1 VKILKFGG
9 SSVAN
14 PERIKSVTEIVKKK
28 LSEGIA
34 GVVFS
39 AYSGV
44 TDKLILAANTALNR
58 DKNYT
63 ILFEELKTRHFE
75 ATEVLL
81 PRNENLKNLTGWL
94 TTQFIELREMLDGVY
109 LLKELTPKTLDYILS
124 FGELLSNYTI
134 TEVFRAN
141 GIEAEFL
148 DTRKIIKT
156 DNNFNN
162 AAILE
167 KETFFFINDEMK
179 KSAVLRVITGFIGS
193 TLDNETTTLGR
204 GGSDFTAATFGAAIN
219 ADEIEIWTDV
229 DGVLTADP
237 RKVADS
243 FIVDE
248 LSYEEAMEL
257 SYFGAKVIYAPT
269 IQPAMNH
276 GIPVRIKNTF
286 NPEYPGSIIRKD
298 PGANGNEITGIASID
313 TITLIRVEGGGMVG
327 AMGTAGRL
335 FKTLARGKINV
346 ILITQASSE
355 HSICVAIEPKLGKS
369 AVKLLSEEFKEELR
383 LGKISSIN
391 KEEGLSVIAVVG
403 ANMRSRYGV
412 SGRVFDTLGRQKISV
427 NAIAQGSSELNISC
441 VIPAEKL
448 KQAMNALHNEFF
460 FDRRKVWNIYL
471 AGPGNVGSKFL
482 ELLSGGEWFNHTV
495 NIKGLINSS
504 KMLFGEDLK
513 ENSSRQGGKGL
524 KENSNMQWSKGLQ
537 ENSNKRA
544 SKDLKENSN
553 LQGSKGETGSLSL
566 RELLVSKSDAKVKPA
581 SPDTS
586 DFNIRDYLLANGEPA
601 GRDKFLAT
609 IINDPEP
616 FKIFVDCSATDDT
629 TFYYAPLLAAGVN
642 IVTANKS
649 ANSSETAEYDKI
661 RRSAKR
667 GKSRLLYETNVGAAL
682 PVVRVLNDLLST
694 NDKLLKIEGIMSGS
708 VNFILTRVWEGATFA
723 EALAEARDLGYT
735 EPDPL
740 IDLSGTDV
748 ARKLLILVREAGIK
762 CDMSDI
768 SVTPLGKRNK
778 TGKPEYLDIDYMV
791 DSAKKEGKKIK
802 FVASFDGKNLEVAP
816 RAVDENDPLFM
827 VDGIKNVFVFYT
839 NRYNQYPLVITG
851 PGAGVELTASGVLD
865 DVLKIISANDG

>member
-1 VKILKFGG
+1 MKILKFGG

-81 PRNENLKNLTGWL
+81 PQNENLKNLTGWL

-482 ELLSGGEWFNHTV
+482 ELLSAGKWFNHTV
-495 NIKGLINSS
+495 IIKGLINSS
-504 KMLFGEDLK
+504 KMLFVNDLQ
-513 ENSSRQGGKGL
+513 ESSKGQGG
-524 KENSNMQWSKGLQ
+524 Q
-537 ENSNKRA
+537 
-544 SKDLKENSN
+544 
-553 LQGSKGETGSLSL
+553 GETGSLSL

-586 DFNIRDYLLANGEPA
+586 DFNIRDYLLANGEA
-601 GRDKFLAT
+601 ADRDKFLAT